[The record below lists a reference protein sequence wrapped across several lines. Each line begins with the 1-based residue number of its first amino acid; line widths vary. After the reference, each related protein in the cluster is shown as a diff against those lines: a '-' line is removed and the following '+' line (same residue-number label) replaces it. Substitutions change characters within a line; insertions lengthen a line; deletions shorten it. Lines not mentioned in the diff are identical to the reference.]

1 MTIPPP
7 SAAPPTRAL
16 EHAPPPSS
24 VDLSLVRE
32 LLRLF
37 GKAARAHQ
45 LYLPNNPVYKAALD
59 ALHAGFTPVW
69 AAADELPLAFT
80 EDQVRCGGETVLEE
94 AAKSSDSLPWLFYKD
109 GVRELRFLRGFDT
122 EELQKLLDILK
133 RVRKASP
140 DEDDLLTLL
149 WEGDFAFLRYR
160 YVDMTVDAT
169 VPLVEGFE
177 ALTDSHG
184 EDRSEGGSTLTGGRV
199 DREELAAAAK
209 SAPANSVVNMA
220 DFDAT
225 LYFLDEREID
235 YIKSEIKREYESDLR
250 ESVTALVLDI
260 FEQQADPKL
269 REEVLETL
277 DNLMLHMLSGG
288 QFHTVGFLIREAQV
302 AAARA
307 IDLLPTQRERLAE
320 LPARLSTPDAI
331 TQLLHSMDGAGA
343 PPRLEDLLA
352 LFDQLRGTALG
363 TLLEWL
369 GRTQNPALRPVLEQA
384 SSRLASQN
392 TAELVKLIDSPVRSV
407 SLEAIRRAGA
417 LQTPAA
423 VGPLSRMLA
432 EGDNEQ
438 RTASVQA
445 LSEIGSASALQGLER
460 GLEDRERE
468 VRIATVRALQAR
480 AYRPALP
487 RLEALVKGRAVRD
500 ADLSEKMAVF
510 EAYGSMCGEGGVV
523 ALDAMLNAKSMFG
536 RREDP
541 EVRACAAIALGRIG
555 TASAVAALQRSATEK
570 DIVVRNAVS
579 RALRGSST

>member
-16 EHAPPPSS
+16 EHAPPTA

-45 LYLPNNPVYKAALD
+45 LYLPNNPVYKAALE
-59 ALHAGFTPVW
+59 ALHVGFTPIWSV
-69 AAADELPLAFT
+69 ADELALSFT
-80 EDQVRCGGETVLEE
+80 EDEVRCAGETVLEE
-94 AAKSSDSLPWLFYKD
+94 ASKSSDSLPWLFYKD
-109 GVRELRFLRGFDT
+109 GVRELRFLRGFDA
-122 EELQKLLDILK
+122 EELERLLDILK
-133 RVRKASP
+133 RIRKASP

-184 EDRSEGGSTLTGGRV
+184 EDRGESGSTMTGGRV
-199 DREELAAAAK
+199 DREELAKAAQSGGA
-209 SAPANSVVNMA
+209 SSVVNMA
-220 DFDAT
+220 DFDST

-235 YIKSEIKREYESDLR
+235 YIKTEIKREYENDLR
-250 ESVTALVLDI
+250 LSVTALVLDI
-260 FEQQADPKL
+260 FEQQADPKV

-277 DNLMLHMLSGG
+277 DSLMLHMLSGG
-288 QFHTVGFLIREAQV
+288 QFHTVAFLIREAQV

-320 LPARLSTPDAI
+320 LPARLSSPDAI
-331 TQLLHSMDGAGA
+331 TQLLQSMDGASA
-343 PPRLEDLLA
+343 PPRLEDLLE

-369 GRTQNPALRPVLEQA
+369 GRMQNQALRPVLEQA
-384 SSRLASQN
+384 ASRLASQN
-392 TAELVKLIDSPVRSV
+392 TGELVKLIDSPLRFVA
-407 SLEAIRRAGA
+407 LEAIRRAGA

-438 RTASVQA
+438 RAASVQA
-445 LSEIGSASALQGLER
+445 LSEIGSATALQALER
-460 GLEDRERE
+460 GLEDNERE
-468 VRIATVRALQAR
+468 VRIAAVRALQAR
-480 AYRPALP
+480 AHRAALP

-510 EAYGSMCGEGGVV
+510 EAYGSMCGESGV
-523 ALDAMLNAKSMFG
+523 ASLDAMLNTKSMFG

-579 RALRGSST
+579 RALRGSTT